1 MNKLLI
7 GALIIGVLLLLPSK
21 AVAHVLMRD
30 TTANIGAIVHIN
42 PDDDPVAGE
51 KTQMYIDIQDSGAT
65 ARIPLEAYDVFIT
78 PANADREPVTAI
90 VTGSVIQ
97 IEYTF
102 RNRGVYTMEV
112 VSKPSFETFQKVQM
126 SYTLRVSR
134 GVGASE
140 TINKNTWSEVVLPAS
155 LAGVSLVVILLF
167 NNRKE
172 IFAYSKFKV

>member
-1 MNKLLI
+1 MNKLFI
-7 GALIIGVLLLLPSK
+7 GVLLMGVLLLLPSK

-30 TTANIGAIVHIN
+30 TEANIGAIVHIN
-42 PDDDPVAGE
+42 PDDDPVAGK
-51 KTQMYIDIQDSGAT
+51 KTQMFIDIQDSGAV

-78 PANADREPVTAI
+78 PTDAAREPVAAI
-90 VTGSVIQ
+90 VEGSVIR

-102 RNRGVYTMEV
+102 RKKGVYTMEV

-140 TINKNTWSEVVLPAS
+140 TINKNAWAEVVLPAS
-155 LAGVSLVVILLF
+155 IAILSLVVILLF
-167 NNRKE
+167 SNRKE
-172 IFAYSKFKV
+172 ILAYSKF